1 MALANELEEF
11 IQGTG
16 DLLRDAALPFY
27 RKRRYF
33 PVDGTTLYENSIYA
47 SALYLRAKGIAPSKE
62 SLNQIFFEDGSIM
75 RVSLAY
81 EELGEDLVEAERR
94 YCEHMNAVLFDRASR
109 KGIEAYIWLPDV
121 GAYRKKIEKLLKNKS
136 DKH

>member
-33 PVDGTTLYENSIYA
+33 PVDGATLYENSIYA

-81 EELGEDLVEAERR
+81 EELGEDREEAGRR
-94 YCEHMNAVLFDRASR
+94 YCERMNAVLFDRASR
-109 KGIEAYIWLPDV
+109 KGIETYLWLPDV
-121 GAYRKKIEKLLKNKS
+121 GAYRKKIEKLLKNIS
-136 DKH
+136 DKN